1 MSLRI
6 TVKLEKVLFFFGAM
20 VDISSLF
27 STKNVLLGV
36 PATSKKRVF
45 ELASQTFAR
54 LYELP
59 EKEVFEG
66 LNNREKLGSTY
77 LGHGLSIPHAR
88 LPGITSPATVFIRL
102 QEPLAMTS
110 DGKSQTTDLFFVIAP
125 EDNST
130 DHLDV
135 LALTVELFSDE
146 EMRAKL
152 RDASTAEDFCSLIRT
167 WAASHAEAPSNN

>member
-1 MSLRI
+1 LKEI
-6 TVKLEKVLFFFGAM
+6 FFIFGAM

-27 STKNVLLGV
+27 STKIVLLGV

-45 ELASQTFAR
+45 ELASQTFSR
-54 LYELP
+54 LYDLP

-88 LPGITSPATVFIRL
+88 LPGIESPATVFIRL

-110 DGKSQTTDLFFVIAP
+110 DGKSQTSDLFFVIAP
-125 EDNST
+125 EGSST

-135 LALTVELFSDE
+135 LALTVELFSDD
-146 EMRAKL
+146 EMREKL
-152 RDASTAEDFCSLIRT
+152 REAPTAEDFCSLIRS
-167 WAASHAEAPSNN
+167 WAASHAEAPSNS